1 LDGVCCVTWVDDRIY
16 AAGGDHIPGT
26 WLEFAEQTGI
36 TAVVHLRPGGP
47 AEFRGPLPDAYLW
60 LGIADEGE
68 AAPADRWLAGR
79 FVAEC
84 LRSGQKVLL
93 HSSLGRH
100 RTRWVYV
107 SWAIVDG
114 RSAQSA
120 LRQAGAKPW
129 LSPYHTSPET
139 WDDFAREVRC
149 ARRNGLAGQAGD

>member
-1 LDGVCCVTWVDDRIY
+1 MTWVEDRIY

-26 WLEFAEQTGI
+26 WGEFARQTGI

-47 AEFRGPLPDAYLW
+47 DVFRGPVPDAYLW

-84 LRSGQKVLL
+84 VHAGHKVLL

-107 SWAIVDG
+107 SWAIVEG
-114 RSAQSA
+114 RSAQAA
-120 LRQAGAKPW
+120 LRQAAAKPW
-129 LSPYHTSPET
+129 LSPYHTSCEA
-139 WDDFAREVRC
+139 WDDFAREVRRDRQS
-149 ARRNGLAGQAGD
+149 ARAGQGGD